1 MKNNSKRGF
10 TIVELIIVIAV
21 IGILAAV
28 LIPTFS
34 ELIKQAQTAND
45 TVLVTNLNKALA
57 LDPTAT
63 YDTMHEALTSVRE
76 NGGYDV
82 AKINA
87 TNKDNEILW
96 DSVNKCFVYKDG
108 GEIKYIPDT
117 QKTVIAKNEEYKFW
131 QICNEN
137 NPIPEASAQ
146 TYSVYWSGSNRN
158 DVTVSVGFD
167 AGDAVVSV
175 VKYNGATEN
184 SGRTVDIRTNGGTL
198 NVNAKADT
206 VNHYM
211 SVDSVSITAVGTY
224 NEYGKVTKAALKVES
239 GKVEVKDGAFV
250 NKIASPAT
258 ETTSVEVNI
267 ATDTIVRSIEGGNNN
282 MVKSNPNNVV
292 PVTEADK
299 TEVNQKVTESIG
311 DIGKIYNK
319 LDLPSSA
326 EEGNGVIEVRY
337 DDKHNNISA
346 VTYSETRYL
355 EELQKAG
362 TSNVDLYYT
371 TEYDVS
377 GSINSV
383 EVDGVTYTSS
393 DNTLKY
399 SVGKSVYVKGAVY
412 KIDDNG
418 KLCINKITYIS
429 ALTRKQALKVNGKAI
444 WVKEDCYDV
453 DANKTLSVNAPVFT
467 TINDGYIEPISS
479 NEYNVYFRAGQSVG
493 RIGFSVKDLDPGD
506 VAIICTETNG
516 VVSQYSTDSYNNAG
530 NGHGEDFGTHLLGY
544 KRDRKSSEPAV
555 TQTKTY
561 IVFAENGDFKGTFT
575 IVFNCY
581 VVEK

>member
-63 YDTMHEALTSVRE
+63 YDTMHKALTSVRE

-146 TYSVYWSGSNRN
+146 TYSVYWSGSNRK

-175 VKYNGATEN
+175 VNYNGATEN

-224 NEYGKVTKAALKVES
+224 NEYGKVTKAALEVES

-250 NKIASPAT
+250 NKIALPAT

-267 ATDTIVRSIEGGNNN
+267 ATDTIVRSIEGGNN

-292 PVTEADK
+292 KVNEDDK
-299 TEVNQKVTESIG
+299 TKVKEKVTKSIG
-311 DIGKIYNK
+311 DIGRIFNK
-319 LDLPSSA
+319 LSLSGA
-326 EEGNGVIEVRY
+326 VEGDGCEFGR
-337 DDKHNNISA
+337 DKDNNISS
-346 VTYSETRYL
+346 VTYSEKRYL
-355 EELQKAG
+355 EELQKKG
-362 TSNVDLYYT
+362 TSDVDLYYT
-371 TEYDVS
+371 TEYAVS

-399 SVGKSVYVKGAVY
+399 GVGNSVFVKGAVY
-412 KIDDNG
+412 KIDNG

-444 WVKEDCYDV
+444 SVKEDCYDV
-453 DANKTLSVNAPVFT
+453 DATETLSVNTPVFT
-467 TINDGYIEPISS
+467 TGSDGYIKSISS
-479 NEYNVYFRAGQSVG
+479 NEYNVYFYAGQSVG

-516 VVSQYSTDSYNNAG
+516 VVSQYSTDSYNNACSS
-530 NGHGEDFGTHLLGY
+530 HDKDFGTHLLGWN
-544 KRDRKSSEPAV
+544 RDRKSSEPAV
-555 TQTKTY
+555 TRTETY
-561 IVFAENGDFKGTFT
+561 IVFDKEGKFKGTFT

-581 VVEK
+581 VVENSLA

>member
-87 TNKDNEILW
+87 TNNDNEILW

-137 NPIPEASAQ
+137 NPIPEASEQ

-175 VKYNGATEN
+175 VNYNGATEN

-250 NKIASPAT
+250 NKIALPK
-258 ETTSVEVNI
+258 ETSKQAEIDIGSN
-267 ATDTIVRSIEGGNNN
+267 AIVRVVEGNGEY
-282 MVKSNPNNVV
+282 VKSNPNGVV
-292 PVTEADK
+292 AVTDEQKATVTTKINNTLLDIYKVRNIVDQGNYSESEYLKALGEKK
-299 TEVNQKVTESIG
+299 TELKDFN
-311 DIGKIYNK
+311 
-319 LDLPSSA
+319 
-326 EEGNGVIEVRY
+326 
-337 DDKHNNISA
+337 
-346 VTYSETRYL
+346 
-355 EELQKAG
+355 
-362 TSNVDLYYT
+362 LYYET
-371 TEYDVS
+371 SYSATN
-377 GSINSV
+377 IKNV
-383 EVDGVTYTSS
+383 EVDGLTYASEDS
-393 DNTLKY
+393 QVY
-399 SVGKSVYVKGAVY
+399 SMGNGALLSAKVF
-412 KIDDNG
+412 KVENG

-429 ALTRKQALKVNGKAI
+429 ALARKQVLKVNGKI
-444 WVKEDCYDV
+444 VSLVEDAYDV
-453 DANKTLSVNAPVFT
+453 DLDNELTIKNVVLSNGDASPV
-467 TINDGYIEPISS
+467 SS
-479 NEYNVYFRAGQSVG
+479 NEFNLVYKEGKAG
-493 RIGFSVKDLDPGD
+493 RIAITVEGVNKGD
-506 VAIICTETNG
+506 I
-516 VVSQYSTDSYNNAG
+516 VVIYKNRNDKVSYSYDAYNEN
-530 NGHGEDFGTHLLGY
+530 DFGVY
-544 KRDRKSSEPAV
+544 VYAYDSELKVGEPSIRQIA
-555 TQTKTY
+555 TY
-561 IVFAENGDFKGTFT
+561 VVFDGTTGAYKGTFT
-575 IVFNCY
+575 IVLNCS
-581 VVEK
+581 VGSGK

>member
-87 TNKDNEILW
+87 TNNDNEILW

-137 NPIPEASAQ
+137 NPIPEASEQ

-167 AGDAVVSV
+167 AGDAVVGTV
-175 VKYNGATEN
+175 NYNGATEN

-250 NKIASPAT
+250 NKIALPAT

-267 ATDTIVRSIEGGNNN
+267 ATDTIVRSIEGGNN

-292 PVTEADK
+292 KVTEADK
-299 TEVNQKVTESIG
+299 TEVNKKVTESIG
-311 DIGKIYNK
+311 DIGEIFNK

-337 DDKHNNISA
+337 DDKHNISA

-355 EELQKAG
+355 EELQKKG
-362 TSNVDLYYT
+362 ISDVDLYYT

-383 EVDGVTYTSS
+383 EVDGVAYTSS

-412 KIDDNG
+412 KIDGNG

-444 WVKEDCYDV
+444 SVKEDCYDV
-453 DANKTLSVNAPVFT
+453 DATKTLSVDTPKFT
-467 TINDGYIEPISS
+467 TSSDGYIKSISS
-479 NEYNVYFRAGQSVG
+479 NEYNVYFYAGQSVG
-493 RIGFSVKDLDPGD
+493 RTGFSVGGLNPDD

-516 VVSQYSTDSYNNAG
+516 VVSQYSTDSYNNADS
-530 NGHGEDFGTHLLGY
+530 GHGEDFGIYLLGY
-544 KRDRKSSEPAV
+544 NRDRKSSEPAV
-555 TQTKTY
+555 TQAKTY
-561 IVFAENGDFKGTFT
+561 IVFDKDGNFKGTFT